1 MRIWESFVIGRP
13 ILQMMKRL
21 DQAKTKAKAGTSLA
35 GLENVF
41 DVESLAKLMANEYTM
56 VNDPYDVQKG
66 QEMTE
71 LLRIKKQELELK
83 AAELEIR
90 RLENRQRDEALY
102 FSTTNEELKAIL
114 RARLFSRFYIF
125 YVSM

>member
-1 MRIWESFVIGRP
+1 MG
-13 ILQMMKRL
+13 K
-21 DQAKTKAKAGTSLA
+21 LA
-35 GLENVF
+35 CNGSSNTF
-41 DVESLAKLMANEYTM
+41 DVESLAKLMANEYAM
-56 VNDPYDVQKG
+56 ANDPYNIQKG

-102 FSTTNEELKAIL
+102 LSLPMK
-114 RARLFSRFYIF
+114 S
-125 YVSM
+125 